1 MPKKRQHGDGAL
13 YPIKA
18 HGCTSTAAGW
28 SCGRKPA
35 QCPKGRI
42 VKYKGVVDLEPI
54 GGVRKQRAVTA
65 KTQAA
70 TRAKLDA
77 LKKEIAENGAPLDK
91 QTTLADWA
99 WRWITEECRPNL
111 KPNGLA
117 SYETMTRTWIVPHL
131 GHRKVATLKPSDV
144 RSLMKHIT
152 DSGRSSSTARK
163 AYNILSGM
171 LEAARREGMISRN
184 VTQDI
189 TPPAM
194 AIPDT
199 RALTNEEAFAVL
211 NKSTNHVSGAMW
223 WTAILAGLRQSE
235 RLGAQIANLDLK
247 ARTYTVEWTLDEVTS
262 EHGCGKR
269 EGGEWPCGKKQGA
282 ACPEGRLRIPH
293 GMPYRRLAGR
303 LCLVPPKSGRPRR
316 VPLVAP
322 LAEALKW
329 YLDATSAVPN
339 PHGLIWRNSD
349 GSPILPGQDEQ
360 AWLEILC
367 EAGVITSDQARAPRF
382 RAEGTPKPPGSHTA
396 RHTTLTVLMELGVHP
411 KVIGEIVGHVDAR
424 TSARY
429 QHLSVEHGL
438 EVMDLVGEKFAG
450 ALAGGWSSGAESSR

>member
-13 YPIKA
+13 YPIRA
-18 HGCTSTAAGW
+18 HGCTRTGAGW

-99 WRWITEECRPNL
+99 WRWIAEECRPNL
-111 KPNGLA
+111 KPNSLS
-117 SYETMTRTWIVPHL
+117 SYETMTRTWIVPTL

-144 RSLMKHIT
+144 RSLMKHMT

-163 AYNILSGM
+163 VYNILSGM
-171 LEAARREGMISRN
+171 LEAARREGMTGRN

-194 AIPDT
+194 AIPNT
-199 RALTNEEAFAVL
+199 RALTNDEAFAVL
-211 NKSTNHVSGAMW
+211 RTSTKNANGSMW
-223 WTAILAGLRQSE
+223 WMAILAGLRQSE
-235 RLGAQIANLDLK
+235 RIGAQIADLDLK
-247 ARTYTVEWTLDEVTS
+247 ERAYTVRWTLDEVTS
-262 EHGCGKR
+262 EHGCGQR
-269 EGGEWPCGKKQGA
+269 DAGGWPCGKKQGA
-282 ACPEGRLRIPH
+282 ACPDGRLRIPH
-293 GMPYRRLAGR
+293 GMPYKQLIGR

-322 LAEALKW
+322 LAEALEW
-329 YLDATSAVPN
+329 YLESTAEVPN
-339 PHGLIWRNSD
+339 PYGLIWRKPD
-349 GSPILPGQDEQ
+349 GSPILPGEDEQ
-360 AWLEILC
+360 AWLEILRA
-367 EAGVITSDQARAPRF
+367 AGVITADQAQAPRF
-382 RAEGTPKPPGSHTA
+382 RPEGTPKPPGSHTA

-411 KVIGEIVGHVDAR
+411 KVIGEIVGHMDAR
-424 TSARY
+424 TSAGY
-429 QHLSVEHGL
+429 QHLSAEHAL
-438 EVMDLVGEKFAG
+438 EVMDLVGAKFAG
-450 ALAGGWSSGAESSR
+450 ALAGGWSRDAASS